1 MKRKFLILIPA
12 YNESES
18 IVRVIDNLI
27 NKYPDYD
34 YVVINDG
41 SSDNTAKICMEHGY
55 KLIDQPINLGLSG
68 TFQTG
73 AKYALKY
80 DYDAILQ
87 FDADGQHRPEH
98 IDEMLKKMEE
108 GYDIVIGSRFV
119 NEKKPLTLRMF
130 GSFIISFLIKMMT
143 GKHINDPT
151 SGMRMYSKRL
161 LPIIANNPNITPE
174 PDTVAYL
181 ISNGASFVEV
191 QAYMDERIA
200 GKSYLTA
207 VKSIQ
212 YMLTICISILI
223 LSWFRPRLKLED
235 SQ

>member
-1 MKRKFLILIPA
+1 MLIPA

-18 IVRVIDNLI
+18 IVRVVDNLI
-27 NKYPDYD
+27 NNYPEYE
-34 YVVINDG
+34 YVIINDG
-41 SSDNTAKICMEHGY
+41 SSDNTAKICKEHGY
-55 KLIDQPINLGLSG
+55 RLIDQPINLGLSG

-98 IDEMLKKMEE
+98 IDEMLKKIEE

-130 GSFIISFLIKMMT
+130 GSFIIAFLIKLLT

-151 SGMRMYSKRL
+151 SGMRMYNKRL

-207 VKSIQ
+207 MKSVQ
-212 YMLTICISILI
+212 YMLTVCISILI

-235 SQ
+235 N